1 MERGADVLFPDAGN
15 ACGRWRGYSY
25 EQLWELP
32 QCDHGH
38 GQPSEHF
45 AYPYESRP
53 VPYIRIP
60 ILFLLCKVGGGTG
73 PVRARFEMKPCTILH
88 GIWQEGYFF
97 VPVPQEAG
105 KY

>member
-1 MERGADVLFPDAGN
+1 MERGADILFPDAGN
-15 ACGRWRGYSY
+15 ACGRWRGYSDK
-25 EQLWELP
+25 QLRELP

-53 VPYIRIP
+53 VPYI
-60 ILFLLCKVGGGTG
+60 LLLRKVGGGAG